1 MRTTILSLFGFILYR
16 LTCSFV
22 TLLWLLFPLC
32 TSIYILSE
40 NTLLLR
46 FFNFSSILLSLIFP
60 DSYFIFLSFTT
71 LLNTIMALIYT
82 PTIPYWLTWTLL
94 SLLLYL
100 LLLFFD
106 SFLLFKNYFL
116 LMLWL
121 FSCISILYTIDTYYQ
136 SLLLSLDLLL
146 INIFFDVLNV

>member
-1 MRTTILSLFGFILYR
+1 M
-16 LTCSFV
+16 
-22 TLLWLLFPLC
+22 FPLC

-46 FFNFSSILLSLIFP
+46 FFNFPSILLSLIFP

-71 LLNTIMALIYT
+71 LLNTIMLLAYI

-94 SLLLYL
+94 SFLLYL
-100 LLLFFD
+100 LQLFLDSLL
-106 SFLLFKNYFL
+106 SFTNYFS

-121 FSCISILYTIDTYYQ
+121 FSCIYILYTIDTYYQ
-136 SLLLSLDLLL
+136 SLLLSLDLWL
-146 INIFFDVLNV
+146 INLFFDVLNNLHLLFRKLLLTNEPLLST